1 MQSQPLVLA
10 RSRSAGLA
18 IVAALALGACHT
30 LSPRPATLPVTMAG
44 NWKQDAAAS
53 DNFEAK
59 LAEVIAQERQRLQPR
74 HGAPVARGTA
84 GGAPAQIEPLA
95 MPQEEPDKERKRLAD
110 DLRPA
115 ETLVIAFKGDV
126 VEITRDSDPVRS
138 FQPEQTVSRIDTSG
152 AARVTSGWNERGF
165 EIHARYTNKAVRK
178 WRLEVDSATDTLHLQ
193 FEANDPDFG
202 RLVMQTVYRRV
213 PQAPAPPAR

>member
-1 MQSQPLVLA
+1 
-10 RSRSAGLA
+10 
-18 IVAALALGACHT
+18 
-30 LSPRPATLPVTMAG
+30 
-44 NWKQDAAAS
+44 
-53 DNFEAK
+53 
-59 LAEVIAQERQRLQPR
+59 
-74 HGAPVARGTA
+74 
-84 GGAPAQIEPLA
+84 
-95 MPQEEPDKERKRLAD
+95 
-110 DLRPA
+110 
-115 ETLVIAFKGDV
+115 V

>member
-30 LSPRPATLPVTMAG
+30 LSPHPAKLPVTMAG
-44 NWKQDAAAS
+44 HWKQDAAAS
-53 DNFEAK
+53 DNFDVK
-59 LAEVIAQERQRLQPR
+59 LAEVIAHERQRLQPR
-74 HGAPVARGTA
+74 HGAPVARGGA

-115 ETLVIAFKGDV
+115 ETLVIAFNGDV
-126 VEITRDSDPVRS
+126 VEITRDSDEVRS

-152 AARVTSGWNERGF
+152 AASITSGWNERAF
-165 EIHARYTNKAVRK
+165 EIHARYTNKAVRN
-178 WRLEVDSATDTLHLQ
+178 WRLEMDTATDTLHLK
-193 FEANDPDFG
+193 FEADDPDFG

-213 PQAPAPPAR
+213 PQAAALPAH

>member
-1 MQSQPLVLA
+1 MQSLPIFSA
-10 RSRSAGLA
+10 RSLSAGLA

-30 LSPRPATLPVTMAG
+30 LSPHPATLPVTMAG

-53 DNFEAK
+53 DNFDAK
-59 LAEVIAQERQRLQPR
+59 LAEVVAHERQRLQPR
-74 HGAPVARGTA
+74 HGVPVNR
-84 GGAPAQIEPLA
+84 GGAPAAVPIEPLA

-115 ETLVIAFKGDV
+115 ETLVIAFNGDA
-126 VEITRDSDPVRS
+126 VEITRDSDEVRS

-152 AARVTSGWNERGF
+152 AASITSGWNERAF
-165 EIHARYTNKAVRK
+165 EIHARYTNKAVRN
-178 WRLEVDSATDTLHLQ
+178 WRLEVDTATDTLHLH
-193 FEANDPDFG
+193 FEADDPDFG

-213 PQAPAPPAR
+213 PQAAALPAH